1 MKLKKI
7 FTALLLIFSMASCGD
22 DVPSNENNDWNVNYY
37 YNYEGN
43 TSIYQTVGVSD
54 DSLISKP
61 TDPTR
66 EGYIFDNWYKDTY
79 CKIPFNFESDKI
91 TSNTSLYASWVA
103 KESYTITWTEVSGV
117 TYEST
122 DNEDLPVSGYTND
135 AVSFKLSLEQEGY
148 VGEAKVLVNNE
159 EVTANNGVYSF
170 TLKSNTT
177 ITVTGYQ
184 PEVSYYTITFTL
196 PSGWN
201 PSASNPRLYYWG
213 SESTSDSMF
222 TCGATSN
229 MKLLSGRTFYIDIDT
244 SITLE
249 GLIIIF
255 DQGSE
260 VKQSFDITTNLPT
273 VAGTYEISVPDWG
286 ENGWEANS
294 FGVWCFKA
302 ILEKK

>member
-7 FTALLLIFSMASCGD
+7 FTALLLIFSMTSCGD
-22 DVPSNENNDWNVNYY
+22 DVTSNENNDWNVNYY

-117 TYEST
+117 TYESI
-122 DNEDLPVSGYTND
+122 DNKDLPVSGYTND

-201 PSASNPRLYYWG
+201 PNATNPRLYYWG
-213 SESTSDSMF
+213 SESVSDSMF

-273 VAGTYEISVPDWG
+273 VAGTYEISVLDWG